1 MKYKINDKCI
11 FFLQKRL
18 YLWVKKILVIF
29 KTHID
34 IGFTDFSA
42 NVTEKYMN
50 SFLPDAAK
58 VASEMK
64 SREGNDRFI
73 WSTGSWFIAEY
84 LRTHSGPEGE
94 TVRKGIENGDICWH
108 GLPFTTHIELMSEDL
123 FKYALSISQELDKSF
138 GKKDRSRKND
148 RCTGTYKGYDTLL
161 KKSRNR
167 IFAHRRK
174 PCVRRAERACFVSV
188 AGR

>member
-1 MKYKINDKCI
+1 MA
-11 FFLQKRL
+11 
-18 YLWVKKILVIF
+18 IF

-84 LRTHSGPEGE
+84 LRTHSDPEGE

-108 GLPFTTHIELMSEDL
+108 GLPFTTHTELMSEDL

-138 GKKDRSRKND
+138 GKK
-148 RCTGTYKGYDTLL
+148 T
-161 KKSRNR
+161 
-167 IFAHRRK
+167 
-174 PCVRRAERACFVSV
+174 V
-188 AGR
+188 AAKMTDVPGHTKAMIPY